1 MNIHFISIYDE
12 NHFFNPFN
20 RPTFVPQKFIPM
32 KRMYM
37 KVSTLLLVIIT
48 GTTAYSQE
56 MPTFKTDQEK
66 EAWINANPAA
76 YERIT
81 TQNATTVVPNTTV
94 IAQPAPSK
102 VDLPGF
108 PQYVNTGNEDLDKQN
123 YEAAKTEWVKNN
135 PAEYQ
140 QAQKQE
146 NSNFKKVELPGYPV
160 YVNTGNKELDDANYR
175 AAKDQWIENNRE
187 LYNSQFTKSTVTKEN
202 SINN

>member
-135 PAEYQ
+135 KEVYNSATTEKKLTPQRSINDLPGFPKMENTGDKEADFTRYQKAKGKWYAENQ
-140 QAQKQE
+140 ALVEEFMKQNAQK
-146 NSNFKKVELPGYPV
+146 
-160 YVNTGNKELDDANYR
+160 
-175 AAKDQWIENNRE
+175 
-187 LYNSQFTKSTVTKEN
+187 
-202 SINN
+202 